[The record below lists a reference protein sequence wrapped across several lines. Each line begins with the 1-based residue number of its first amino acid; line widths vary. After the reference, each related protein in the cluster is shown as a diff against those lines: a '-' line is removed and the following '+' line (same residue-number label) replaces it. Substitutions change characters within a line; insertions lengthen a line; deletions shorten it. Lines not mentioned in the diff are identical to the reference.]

1 MDDVNPAPHSPSSTQ
16 PAMLIV
22 GGTGEMGQWFTRF
35 FGDRGYRISVWGF
48 SKRLDVAKRMGVEF
62 AHDLEQAAGQ
72 ADIVVISVTIDQTVE
87 MIKRIAPHMKTA
99 SLLMD
104 FTSIKEAPLAAMK
117 EYAPPGVEVI
127 GTHPMFGPSI
137 PDIRGQTVILTPP
150 DKRCTRWYPVI
161 HDVFD
166 KAGAHIEVISA
177 KEHDRIMA
185 VVQGLTH
192 FAYIAIG
199 STFKELEFDVAK
211 SRRFMSP
218 VYEIMVDFVGRIL
231 AQNPYLYAMIQVN
244 NRDVEHVHRTFIQEC
259 EKIAGVVKGDDI
271 SAFVDLMKDAATH
284 FGNTESALRRSDKLI
299 NNKISE
305 FEKLASL
312 IGSTAGFVHIYTGM
326 VHIGVLKK
334 LSPVDIVLGNG
345 KKDVSLKLE
354 NIRLMRDDELRLW
367 KVENIALRMR
377 DVSAFIPHGAKPE
390 VICSVIECVDDVVSV
405 ELLDVYER
413 DGDTSITVRLGIMGD
428 ADVEAVMVSVWG
440 MLEGVGCRL
449 RV

>member
-1 MDDVNPAPHSPSSTQ
+1 MDDVNPVPHNPSSTQ

-35 FGDRGYRISVWGF
+35 FGDRGYRVSVWGF
-48 SKRLDVAKRMGVEF
+48 SKRIDVAKRMGVEF
-62 AHDLEQAAGQ
+62 AHDLEQAVGQ

-87 MIKRIAPHMKTA
+87 MIKRIALHMKTG

-104 FTSIKEAPLAAMK
+104 LTSIKEAPLAAMN
-117 EYAPPGVEVI
+117 EYAPKGVEVI

-150 DKRCTRWYPVI
+150 DKQCTRWYPVI

-231 AQNPYLYAMIQVN
+231 GQNPYLYAMIQVN
-244 NRDVEHVHRTFIQEC
+244 NRDVEHVHKTFIQEC
-259 EKIAGVVKGDDI
+259 EKISAVVKGDDI

-312 IGSTAGFVHIYTGM
+312 IGSTAGFVHLYTGM

-354 NIRLMRDDELRLW
+354 NIKLMTDAELRQW
-367 KVENIALRMR
+367 KAENIALRMR
-377 DVSAFIPHGAKPE
+377 DVSAFIPNGAKPE

-428 ADVEAVMVSVWG
+428 ADVEIVMVSVWA
-440 MLEGVGCRL
+440 MLEGVGCKV

>member
-1 MDDVNPAPHSPSSTQ
+1 MDEVNSTAQTPEKAQ

-35 FGDRGYRISVWGF
+35 FGDRGYRVSVWGF
-48 SKRLDVAKRMGVEF
+48 SKRVDVAEKLGVEF

-72 ADIVVISVTIDQTVE
+72 ADIVVISVTIDHTVDV
-87 MIKRIAPHMKTA
+87 IKRIAPLMKTG

-104 FTSIKEAPLAAMK
+104 FTSIKESPLAAMK
-117 EYAPPGVEVI
+117 KHAPKGVEVI

-150 DKRCTRWYPVI
+150 DERCARWYLVI

-166 KAGAHIEVISA
+166 KAGAHIEIISA
-177 KEHDRIMA
+177 KEHDRLMA

-199 STFKELEFDVAK
+199 STFKELDFDVAK

-259 EKIAGVVKGDDI
+259 EKISGVVKGDDI

-312 IGSTAGFVHIYTGM
+312 IGSTVGFVHLYTGM

-334 LSPVDIVLGNG
+334 LSPVDIVLENG

-354 NIRLMRDDELRLW
+354 NIRLLRDDELRLW
-367 KVENIALRMR
+367 KAENIALRMR
-377 DVSAFIPHGAKPE
+377 DVSAFIPDGAKPD

-413 DGDTSITVRLGIMGD
+413 EGNTSITVRLGIMGD
-428 ADVEAVMVSVWG
+428 ADVEAVMVSVWE
-440 MLEGVGCRL
+440 MLEGVGCRI
-449 RV
+449 R

>member
-1 MDDVNPAPHSPSSTQ
+1 
-16 PAMLIV
+16 
-22 GGTGEMGQWFTRF
+22 
-35 FGDRGYRISVWGF
+35 
-48 SKRLDVAKRMGVEF
+48 
-62 AHDLEQAAGQ
+62 
-72 ADIVVISVTIDQTVE
+72 
-87 MIKRIAPHMKTA
+87 
-99 SLLMD
+99 
-104 FTSIKEAPLAAMK
+104 
-117 EYAPPGVEVI
+117 
-127 GTHPMFGPSI
+127 MFGPSI

-150 DKRCTRWYPVI
+150 DERCVKWYPVI
-161 HDVFD
+161 HDVFEE
-166 KAGAHIEVISA
+166 AGAHIEIISA

-199 STFKELEFDVAK
+199 STFKELDFDVAK

-244 NRDVEHVHRTFIQEC
+244 NRDVELVHKTFIKEC
-259 EKIAGVVKGDDI
+259 EKISDVVKGDDI
-271 SAFVDLMKDAATH
+271 PAFVDLMKDAATH

-312 IGSTAGFVHIYTGM
+312 IGSTVGFVHLYTGM

-345 KKDVSLKLE
+345 KKDVSLKLA
-354 NIRLMRDDELRLW
+354 NIKLMTDAELRQW
-367 KVENIALRMR
+367 KAENIALRMR
-377 DVSAFIPHGAKPE
+377 DVSAFIPDGAKPD
-390 VICSVIECVDDVVSV
+390 VICSISECVDDVVSV

-413 DGDTSITVRLGIMGD
+413 DGDTSITLRLGILGD
-428 ADVEAVMVSVWG
+428 ADVEGAVGAVCE
-440 MLEGVGCRL
+440 MLEGVGCRI

>member
-1 MDDVNPAPHSPSSTQ
+1 MDDVNSTTQIPEKTQ

-35 FGDRGYRISVWGF
+35 FGDRGYKVSVWGF
-48 SKRLDVAKRMGVEF
+48 SKRVDVAQKLGVEF

-72 ADIVVISVTIDQTVE
+72 ADIVVISVTIDHTTD
-87 MIKRIAPHMKTA
+87 MIKRLAPLMKA
-99 SLLMD
+99 GSLLMD
-104 FTSIKEAPLAAMK
+104 FTSIKESPLVAMREHAPT
-117 EYAPPGVEVI
+117 GVEVI

-150 DKRCTRWYPVI
+150 DERCVKWYPVI
-161 HDVFD
+161 HDVFEE
-166 KAGAHIEVISA
+166 AGAHIEIISA

-199 STFKELEFDVAK
+199 STFKELDFDVAK

-244 NRDVEHVHRTFIQEC
+244 NRDVELVHKTFIKEC
-259 EKIAGVVKGDDI
+259 EKISCVVKGDDI
-271 SAFVDLMKDAATH
+271 PAFVDLMKDAATH

-312 IGSTAGFVHIYTGM
+312 IGSTVGFVHLYTGM

-345 KKDVSLKLE
+345 KKDVSLKLA
-354 NIRLMRDDELRLW
+354 NIKLMTDAELRQW
-367 KVENIALRMR
+367 KAENIALRMR
-377 DVSAFIPHGAKPE
+377 DVSAFIPDGAKPD
-390 VICSVIECVDDVVSV
+390 VICSISECVDDVVSV

-413 DGDTSITVRLGIMGD
+413 DGDTSITLRLGILGD
-428 ADVEAVMVSVWG
+428 ADVEGAVGAVCE
-440 MLEGVGCRL
+440 MLEGVGCRI